1 MSLLLLTFALSFLV
15 CVLLTP
21 LVRDHARKRGILDV
35 PDRERKLHA
44 KETPLGGGFAVF
56 ISALMATAGV
66 FLGARL
72 ITDEIPIQPFVIP
85 LMFASLV
92 ILGVGL
98 AFDVLK
104 IRIRQ
109 KLLGQCVAIAI
120 LVASGIHFDEI
131 SVFGRDVSLGLL
143 AIPLTAMWLLFAIN
157 SLNLLD
163 GADGFA
169 STIGIVICLTL
180 AAMSWHMGNYTGMVI
195 AASMAGALAGFL
207 IFNFP
212 PSSIFLGDS
221 GSMLIGLIVG
231 VLAMQSNVK
240 SAATYA
246 LATPIALLA
255 IPLFDSLAA
264 IARRGLT
271 GRPLA
276 AGDRAHIHHAM
287 MRRGFG
293 PRRLVFGA
301 VILSVIPAVGA
312 FFSILLNDERY
323 AWGSL
328 ALLGIL
334 LVGGRLF
341 GFNELQLITNRSVA
355 FIESLVYRTTGMSAS
370 EKRVGLLDSEHCEQ
384 LWQQLTGFA
393 DEHKLT
399 RVQFDLKGSWMDDGR
414 DVLWEHTSRDHR
426 GDNWQVSVP
435 VFAKGRSF
443 GRVQLTGGME
453 GNSGQHIMAPMGD
466 LLDSIGPLVDQLVD
480 DAASQGVAMQ
490 QGITERVL
498 FINRSY
504 WPDVEATGQLLTEL
518 CEDLAK
524 EGFAVSVL
532 AGQPNHVTDAS
543 QTYHRSGVQRRN
555 GVDIYRVRHT
565 RFNKSSMFGKSL
577 NLVSFTL
584 AATWQSFF
592 IPRHE
597 VIAVESDPFLLAV
610 LGGLIR
616 RWRDSRFIMYIQDV
630 YPDVAIEIGKI
641 KRNGFTT
648 RIVRYLLSRAYDRAD
663 QIVALSHCMRRRL
676 VRNGAHPDKI
686 CVIPNWADLDRIVPL
701 KRNNLLRQRQN
712 IDDKFVVM
720 HSGNMGLTQ
729 QLDDLV
735 AVAEELLDRNEILF
749 LLVGDGASR
758 PRLQRIV
765 EEKQLPNVKFLPY
778 QPAEDLANTL
788 SAANLHVVSMHKNI
802 SGCLA
807 PSKFYGI
814 MASGTPVL
822 AIAPADTDLHM
833 TVESEE
839 LGITAKPGDITSI
852 KRAILEAVDRHV
864 DLDRLSLNCRN
875 HAESKGG
882 RLRSVELFGQLLRR
896 STRTNNTDPPTA
908 ATVKIPNSPASDLLD
923 V

>member
-120 LVASGIHFDEI
+120 LIASGIHFDEI

-246 LATPIALLA
+246 LATPVALLA

-301 VILSVIPAVGA
+301 VALSIIPAVGA
-312 FFSILLNDERY
+312 FFSIWFSDERY

-355 FIESLVYRTTGMSAS
+355 FFESLVYRTTGMSAN
-370 EKRVGLLDSEHCEQ
+370 EKRVGLLDSKHCER

-414 DVLWEHTSRDHR
+414 DVLWEHTSRENR

-453 GNSGQHIMAPMGD
+453 GNSGQHIMGPMGE
-466 LLDSIGPLVDQLVD
+466 LLDSIGPLIDQLVN

-490 QGITERVL
+490 QGVAERVL

-518 CEDLAK
+518 CEDLSTQ
-524 EGFAVSVL
+524 GFAVSVL
-532 AGQPNHVTDAS
+532 AGQPNHVTDTS
-543 QTYHRSGVQRRN
+543 QSFYRSGMQRRN

-565 RFNKSSMFGKSL
+565 RFSKSSMLGKAL
-577 NLVSFTL
+577 NLMSFTL
-584 AATWQSFF
+584 AATWQSFS

-597 VIAVESDPFLLAV
+597 IVVVESDPFLLAI
-610 LGGLIR
+610 LGGWIK
-616 RWRDSRFIMYIQDV
+616 RWRSGRLVMYVQDI
-630 YPDVAIEIGKI
+630 YPDIAVQIGKI
-641 KRNGFTT
+641 NEKSFLT
-648 RIVRYLLSRAYDRAD
+648 RIVRSLIAKAHARAD
-663 QIVALSHCMRRRL
+663 DVIVLSKCMKTRL
-676 VRNGAHPDKI
+676 ITNGVASNKI
-686 CVIPNWADLDRIVPL
+686 HIIPNWVDTTKIYPV
-701 KRNNLLRQRQN
+701 KTNNTFRQRHSLH
-712 IDDKFVVM
+712 DKFVVM

-729 QLDDLV
+729 QLHSLLT
-735 AVAEELLDRNEILF
+735 VAEQLRHRDDITFTLI
-749 LLVGDGASR
+749 GDGVMRQNLETTINAKH
-758 PRLQRIV
+758 LDNV
-765 EEKQLPNVKFLPY
+765 QLLPY
-778 QPAEDLANTL
+778 QPRESLAETL
-788 SAANLHVVSMHKNI
+788 SAANLHVVSMHPDI
-802 SGCLA
+802 AGCLV

-814 MASGTPVL
+814 IASGTPLL
-822 AIAPADTDLHM
+822 AILPETTELREIV
-833 TVESEE
+833 TNEQ
-839 LGITAKPGDITSI
+839 LGIVVEPGDTEGM
-852 KRAILEAVDRHV
+852 RTAIIEAAAGKYDY
-864 DLDRLSLNCRN
+864 LQQGANCR
-875 HAESKGG
+875 
-882 RLRSVELFGQLLRR
+882 RLATSTYNRANSVAMIAQLLRPR
-896 STRTNNTDPPTA
+896 ADEA
-908 ATVKIPNSPASDLLD
+908 QSPAIARRLNEEHAIR
-923 V
+923 

>member
-246 LATPIALLA
+246 LATPVALLA

-264 IARRGLT
+264 IARRTLT

-276 AGDRAHIHHAM
+276 VGDRAHIHHAM

-301 VILSVIPAVGA
+301 VVLSIIPAAGA
-312 FFSILLNDERY
+312 FFSIWLNDERY

-328 ALLGIL
+328 VLLGMF

-355 FIESLVYRTTGMSAS
+355 FIESLVYRTTGMSTS

-414 DVLWEHTSRDHR
+414 DVLWEHTSRQHH

-453 GNSGQHIMAPMGD
+453 GNSGQHIMGPMGE
-466 LLDSIGPLVDQLVD
+466 LLESIGPLVDQLVD

-490 QGITERVL
+490 QGLAERIL

-504 WPDVEATGQLLTEL
+504 WPDVEATGQLLTEM
-518 CEDLAK
+518 CEDLAEK
-524 EGFAVSVL
+524 GFAVSVL
-532 AGQPNHVTDAS
+532 AGQPNHVTNQS
-543 QTYHRSGVQRRN
+543 ETYHHRGVQRRN
-555 GVDIYRVRHT
+555 GVDIYRVQHT
-565 RFNKSSMFGKSL
+565 TFAKSSIIGKAL
-577 NLVSFTL
+577 NLISFTV
-584 AATWQSFF
+584 AATWQSFS

-597 VIAVESDPFLLAV
+597 IVVAESDPFLLAV
-610 LGGLIR
+610 LGSWIK
-616 RWRDSRFIMYIQDV
+616 RWRSSQLIVYVQDV
-630 YPDVAIEIGKI
+630 YPDVAVETGKI
-641 KRNGFTT
+641 GESSIITK
-648 RIVRYLLSRAYDRAD
+648 IVKSAMRKAYKDAD
-663 QIVALSHCMRRRL
+663 SIIALSDCMKRRL
-676 VRNGAHPDKI
+676 TQSGASKDKI
-686 CVIPNWADLDRIVPL
+686 TIIPNWVDTDSIFPC
-701 KRNNLLRQRQN
+701 KTNNAFRAQHSLEN
-712 IDDKFVVM
+712 KFIVM
-720 HSGNMGLTQ
+720 HSGNMGFTQ
-729 QLDDLV
+729 NLIQFLDVALALKEHEDLV
-735 AVAEELLDRNEILF
+735 FVLI
-749 LLVGDGASR
+749 GDGAMR
-758 PRLQRIV
+758 QKLYAETQRRH
-765 EEKQLPNVKFLPY
+765 LGNVLFFPY
-778 QPAEDLANTL
+778 QPRERLHDTL
-788 SAANLHVVSMHKNI
+788 SAADIHLVSMHPRI
-802 SGCLA
+802 SGCLV
-807 PSKFYGI
+807 PSKTYGI
-814 MASGTPVL
+814 AATGTPIL
-822 AIAPADTDLHM
+822 AIVPSCTELSDTVIKYDLGTALAPGNATEIADAITKYYNNPSLVHAQGRRQRQYAVQNYSRAKSVQGFIDLLNTPPKRTTDTDH
-833 TVESEE
+833 VPRRPSVV
-839 LGITAKPGDITSI
+839 
-852 KRAILEAVDRHV
+852 RA
-864 DLDRLSLNCRN
+864 
-875 HAESKGG
+875 
-882 RLRSVELFGQLLRR
+882 
-896 STRTNNTDPPTA
+896 
-908 ATVKIPNSPASDLLD
+908 
-923 V
+923 